1 PTAAPPPAT
10 APPPTATPSQ
20 DGATGQPLAGITVLD
35 FGLMFAGPFAA
46 TLLADLGA
54 RVIKIETLEGDT
66 IRRVG
71 GFPESGGAKVMQ
83 GKESLCLDLAT
94 DEGRAIVHEL
104 AKRADVVLQAFR
116 AGAAERAGI
125 DAATLRALN
134 PDLVYVNAPGYGT
147 DGPYGHRPAYAPA
160 IGAASGLALTD
171 APGVRSAVSTV
182 TQKKTG
188 AVRCFAAAAAV
199 PVQADGIAAL
209 GAASAILLGLVARSR
224 GRATGA
230 LTATMLATAT
240 HAILDQ
246 VVDYPGKPA
255 LREVDDDAWGLSA
268 LYRIYPAAHGWV
280 FLAAPADK
288 EWPRLTAA
296 LAAHA
301 GPGAHADLDADPRF
315 ATAAGRAE
323 HEAAL
328 ADVLAKTFGTRP
340 AADWE
345 HDLTAAGVGCVEVAQ
360 RSQQTIIQVE
370 PAAADEYC
378 VTVHSDVFD
387 SHLRPGPTTRFSR
400 SATSPKGFAHAGAH
414 TDAILA
420 ELGHGAADIA
430 DLRGRAIVGG

>member
-1 PTAAPPPAT
+1 ALPASGPASTPPPA
-10 APPPTATPSQ
+10 AG
-20 DGATGQPLAGITVLD
+20 GATGQPLAGITVLD

-66 IRRVG
+66 IRRVA

-83 GKESLCLDLAT
+83 GKESLCVDLAT

-171 APGVRSAVSTV
+171 APGVRSAVTTV
-182 TQKKTG
+182 AQKKTG

-255 LREVDDDAWGLSA
+255 PREVDDDAWGLSA

-301 GPGAHADLDADPRF
+301 DLDADPRF
-315 ATAAGRAE
+315 ATAPGRAE

-345 HDLTAAGVGCVEVAQ
+345 RDLTAAGVGCVEVAQ
-360 RSQQTIIQVE
+360 RSQQKIIQVE
-370 PAAADEYC
+370 PAAAQEYC

-387 SHLRPGPTTRFSR
+387 EHLRPGPTTRFSR
-400 SATSPKGFAHAGAH
+400 SATAPKGFTHAGAH

-420 ELGHGAADIA
+420 ELGYGATDIA
-430 DLRGRAIVGG
+430 DLRERAIVGG